1 MFVWLSVLCF
11 SKLFELE
18 LLAVSVW
25 AGGFDFQGAVVAV
38 DALDLDLHE
47 ERDDQG
53 DDERATEIPKRD
65 RLLQI
70 AL

>member
-1 MFVWLSVLCF
+1 
-11 SKLFELE
+11 
-18 LLAVSVW
+18 
-25 AGGFDFQGAVVAV
+25 VAV

>member
-1 MFVWLSVLCF
+1 V
-11 SKLFELE
+11 
-18 LLAVSVW
+18 
-25 AGGFDFQGAVVAV
+25 GGFDFQGAVVAV